1 MIRRLLSV
9 SILAV
14 ALAAS
19 SSAGAQGLRERLI
32 AHIKEKSAEAQ
43 PVDPAQYLPG
53 ATRTEAA
60 YGADPAQTLEIYM
73 PAPASGANAHNAPV
87 IVMVHGGG
95 WRIGDKN
102 SKGVVD
108 NKLKHWLPQ
117 GFVLVSVDYRMLP
130 EAPVDV
136 QARDVASA
144 VAYVEAHAGDWG
156 GDGNRL
162 ILMGHSAGAHLV
174 TLVSSD
180 PAKVA
185 AAGGHSW
192 RGTVVLDSAA
202 LDVAHVMTNKHP
214 KLYDDAFGND
224 PAFWASVSP
233 TAQLKPGAVPMMLV
247 CSLKRPDDSCG
258 QSRAF
263 ADHLKAIGMD
273 APVVPQ
279 PLTHMEVN
287 ATLGLDGNYTSTVDA
302 FIAKQLKN

>member
-1 MIRRLLSV
+1 MIRRPFLV
-9 SILAV
+9 SSLALALAV
-14 ALAAS
+14 TAVTAD
-19 SSAGAQGLRERLI
+19 GQGLRQAFI
-32 AHIKEKSAEAQ
+32 ARMKARSAEAQ

-60 YGADPAQTLEIYM
+60 YGPDAAQTLEIY
-73 PAPASGANAHNAPV
+73 APPHAQNAPV

-102 SKGVVD
+102 SKGVVE

-130 EAPVDV
+130 EAPVDT
-136 QARDVASA
+136 QAKNVAAA

-156 GDGNRL
+156 ADGHKL

-174 TLVSSD
+174 ALLSAD
-180 PAKVA
+180 PARVA
-185 AAGGHSW
+185 AAGGHPW

-202 LDVAHVMTNKHP
+202 LDVAHVMGARHP
-214 KLYDDAFGND
+214 KLYDDAFGSD

-233 TAQLKPGAVPMMLV
+233 TAQLKADAIPMMLV

-287 ATLGLDGNYTSTVDA
+287 NNLGLDGDYTSSVDG
-302 FIAKQLKN
+302 FISARLKP

>member
-1 MIRRLLSV
+1 MIRRP
-9 SILAV
+9 LAV
-14 ALAAS
+14 SSLVLAAALALAS
-19 SSAGAQGLRERLI
+19 GAGAQGLRERFI
-32 AHIKEKSAEAQ
+32 AHIKEKSAQAQ

-53 ATRTEAA
+53 ATRAEAA
-60 YGADPAQTLEIYM
+60 YGTDAAQTIEIYS
-73 PAPASGANAHNAPV
+73 PPHAQGAPV

-102 SKGVVD
+102 VRGTVE

-117 GFVLVSVDYRMLP
+117 GFVVVSIDYRMLP
-130 EAPVDV
+130 DAPVDV
-136 QARDVASA
+136 QARDVAAA

-156 GDGNRL
+156 ADGNRL

-174 TLVSSD
+174 SLLSAD
-180 PAKVA
+180 PARVT
-185 AAGGHSW
+185 AAGGHVW

-202 LDVAHVMTNKHP
+202 LDVAHVMTAKHP

-258 QSRAF
+258 QSGAF
-263 ADHLKAIGMD
+263 AERLKAIGMD

-279 PLTHMEVN
+279 PLTHMEIN
-287 ATLGLDGNYTSTVDA
+287 NNLGLGGDYTSTVDG
-302 FIAKQLKN
+302 FISARLKP

>member
-19 SSAGAQGLRERLI
+19 SAETQGLRERLI
-32 AHIKEKSAEAQ
+32 AHLKEKSAEAQ
-43 PVDPAQYLPG
+43 AVDPAQYLAG

-60 YGADPAQTLEIYM
+60 YGPDPAQTLEIYV
-73 PAPASGANAHNAPV
+73 PAKAHDAPI

-102 SKGVVD
+102 SKGVVE
-108 NKLKHWLPQ
+108 NKLKHWLPR

-130 EAPVDV
+130 QATVDV
-136 QARDVASA
+136 QAKDVGSA
-144 VAYVEAHAGDWG
+144 IAYVEAHAGEWG

-174 TLVSSD
+174 ALLSAD
-180 PAKVA
+180 PARVS
-185 AAGGHSW
+185 AAGGHPW

-202 LDVAHVMTNKHP
+202 LDVAHVMATKHI
-214 KLYDDAFGND
+214 KLYDDAFGTD
-224 PAFWASVSP
+224 RGFWASVSP

-263 ADHLKAIGMD
+263 ADHLKTIGMD

-279 PLTHMEVN
+279 PLTHMEIN
-287 ATLGLDGNYTSTVDA
+287 ANLGLDGDYTSAVDA
-302 FIAKQLKN
+302 FINSHLKN

>member
-1 MIRRLLSV
+1 MIRRLVLSGFV
-9 SILAV
+9 F
-14 ALAAS
+14 ALAAT
-19 SSAGAQGLRERLI
+19 AVTTDAQGLRQAFI
-32 AHIKEKSAEAQ
+32 ARMKARSAEAQ
-43 PVDPAQYLPG
+43 PVDPAQYLAG
-53 ATRTEAA
+53 ATRTSAA
-60 YGADPAQTLEIYM
+60 YGADAAQTLEIY
-73 PAPASGANAHNAPV
+73 APPNARNAPV

-102 SKGVVD
+102 SKGVVE

-130 EAPVDV
+130 QATVDV
-136 QARDVASA
+136 QAKDVAA
-144 VAYVEAHAGDWG
+144 AMAYVEAHAGAWG
-156 GDGNRL
+156 GDGGRL

-174 TLVSSD
+174 SLVSAD
-180 PAKVA
+180 PARVA
-185 AAGGHSW
+185 AAGGHPW

-202 LDVAHVMTNKHP
+202 LDVGHVMGAKHP
-214 KLYDDAFGND
+214 KLYDDAFGSD

-233 TAQLKPGAVPMMLV
+233 TAQLKADAIPMMLV

-263 ADHLKAIGMD
+263 AAHLKAIGMD

-287 ATLGLDGNYTSTVDA
+287 NNLGLDGDYTSAVDG
-302 FIAKQLKN
+302 FISEHSKP

>member
-1 MIRRLLSV
+1 MIRRRFGLSSFV
-9 SILAV
+9 FVLATTAV
-14 ALAAS
+14 TAD
-19 SSAGAQGLRERLI
+19 AQGLREAFMARMK
-32 AHIKEKSAEAQ
+32 ARSAQAQ

-53 ATRTEAA
+53 AVRSQAA
-60 YGADPAQTLEIYM
+60 YGADPAQTLEIY
-73 PAPASGANAHNAPV
+73 APPQAKGAPI

-102 SKGVVD
+102 SRGVVE

-130 EAPVDV
+130 EATVDI
-136 QARDVASA
+136 QARDVAAA
-144 VAYVEAHAGDWG
+144 VAYVEAHAADWG
-156 GDGNRL
+156 SDGRRL
-162 ILMGHSAGAHLV
+162 IVMGHSAGAHLV
-174 TLVSSD
+174 ALVSAD
-180 PAKVA
+180 PGRVVT
-185 AAGGHSW
+185 AGGYPW

-202 LDVAHVMTNKHP
+202 LDVAHVMGAKHP
-214 KLYDDAFGND
+214 RLYDDAFGSD

-233 TAQLKPGAVPMMLV
+233 TAQLKREAIPMMLI

-263 ADHLKAIGMD
+263 AAHLKVIGQD

-287 ATLGLDGNYTSTVDA
+287 NNLGLDGDYTSTVDA
-302 FIAKQLKN
+302 FISACLKVP

>member
-1 MIRRLLSV
+1 MIRRPFAV
-9 SILAV
+9 SCLALALAGT
-14 ALAAS
+14 ALAADGQGMRQQFIARLKER
-19 SSAGAQGLRERLI
+19 SAQAL
-32 AHIKEKSAEAQ
+32 

-53 ATRTEAA
+53 ATRRAAA
-60 YGADPAQTLEIYM
+60 YGADPAQTLEIY
-73 PAPASGANAHNAPV
+73 APPDARNAPV

-102 SKGVVD
+102 SKGVVE

-156 GDGNRL
+156 GDGHRL
-162 ILMGHSAGAHLV
+162 VLMGHSAGAHLV
-174 TLVSSD
+174 SLISSD
-180 PAKVA
+180 PGRVA
-185 AAGGHSW
+185 AAGGYPW

-202 LDVAHVMTNKHP
+202 LDVAHVMESRHP
-214 KLYDDAFGND
+214 KLYDDAFGSD

-233 TAQLKPGAVPMMLV
+233 TAQLKPDAIPMMLV

-263 ADHLKAIGMD
+263 AAHLKRVGMA
-273 APVVPQ
+273 APVVPE

-287 ATLGLDGNYTSTVDA
+287 NNLGLDGDYTSAVDG
-302 FIAKQLKN
+302 FIASRLRAP